1 MHLREL
7 LHTHCASA
15 GRSRITRRVHR
26 SRAQRVSTKKR
37 NHDRG
42 VPMAHAL
49 TAGRLLLYLQPS
61 IPHLTRSARHR
72 CLQRHGI
79 CRAAPH
85 THAPHRLHGRIQLH
99 TQAKDPQRSHS
110 LRLHLQNLDFRTR
123 SIQLRSEPLNAGTE
137 QLELPIVPQDLWEA
151 AKARQESR
159 INKQTK
165 PTASSR
171 ELQLSARSDGWR
183 GRNRAARA
191 SSLDWKTNS

>member
-1 MHLREL
+1 
-7 LHTHCASA
+7 
-15 GRSRITRRVHR
+15 
-26 SRAQRVSTKKR
+26 
-37 NHDRG
+37 
-42 VPMAHAL
+42 MAHAL

-137 QLELPIVPQDLWEA
+137 HLDTKHAAALARTLPMMYRVPRANAWLAKYRYAQGISVA
-151 AKARQESR
+151 ATTRCMR
-159 INKQTK
+159 ITEVTVRDD
-165 PTASSR
+165 PSSSYLR
-171 ELQLSARSDGWR
+171 R
-183 GRNRAARA
+183 
-191 SSLDWKTNS
+191 